1 MTDWTCRQVILDL
14 LIEYEDGTMPA
25 PDRADFE
32 RHVEM
37 CPPCVRFLTTYRAT
51 GKTLKLLEHGGPAIS
66 VQFSPDGRRLAT
78 VSADRT
84 LRVWDVTPDER
95 SPADLLELVAC
106 RVPFRVEGGQAV
118 HFSVFPQRCPDR
130 L

>member
-25 PDRADFE
+25 AERADFE

-51 GKTLKLLEHGGPAIS
+51 GKTLKLLKLEEIPPDLAQS
-66 VQFSPDGRRLAT
+66 VLAFVRKRAGRKA
-78 VSADRT
+78 
-84 LRVWDVTPDER
+84 
-95 SPADLLELVAC
+95 
-106 RVPFRVEGGQAV
+106 
-118 HFSVFPQRCPDR
+118 
-130 L
+130 

>member
-25 PDRADFE
+25 ADRADFE

-51 GKTLKLLEHGGPAIS
+51 GKTLKLLKPEEIPSDLAQS
-66 VQFSPDGRRLAT
+66 VLAFVRARAGRKA
-78 VSADRT
+78 
-84 LRVWDVTPDER
+84 
-95 SPADLLELVAC
+95 
-106 RVPFRVEGGQAV
+106 
-118 HFSVFPQRCPDR
+118 
-130 L
+130 

>member
-25 PDRADFE
+25 ADRADFE

-51 GKTLKLLEHGGPAIS
+51 GKTLKLLKLEEIPSDLAQS
-66 VQFSPDGRRLAT
+66 VLAFVRARGRKA
-78 VSADRT
+78 
-84 LRVWDVTPDER
+84 
-95 SPADLLELVAC
+95 
-106 RVPFRVEGGQAV
+106 
-118 HFSVFPQRCPDR
+118 
-130 L
+130 

>member
-25 PDRADFE
+25 AERADFE

-51 GKTLKLLEHGGPAIS
+51 GTAPTCAPTCA
-66 VQFSPDGRRLAT
+66 VA
-78 VSADRT
+78 RT
-84 LRVWDVTPDER
+84 
-95 SPADLLELVAC
+95 C
-106 RVPFRVEGGQAV
+106 
-118 HFSVFPQRCPDR
+118 
-130 L
+130 